1 MIQCQVL
8 NAILDR
14 KDTQLLSANNITQDF
29 FSDYKDEYKYIV
41 DHINKYNTVPDKETF
56 LSKFPNFDIINV
68 NEPNQS
74 LIDALYSD
82 KIFRT
87 SVYNF
92 NDIRDSL
99 NSKDI
104 QGLLHKYQRAYEQ
117 LSKTTSLTFTD
128 IVSNTQERYDTY
140 LDKCNNLSS
149 YYVTTGFPE
158 LDKVIGGW
166 DRKEDYVTIVAK
178 SNTGKTFILLKSALC
193 ASIAGLR
200 VGIYSGEMSAN
211 KVGYRID
218 TLATNIS
225 NYGIMHGDINLRDSY
240 KEALDELQKK
250 CRAPIFVLTPKD
262 IGGLADVNTLR
273 AFISKAELDILFID
287 QHSLLEDVRGA
298 KDSVTKASN
307 VSKDLKTLQSTTG
320 IPLITVSQQNRTKLD
335 EGGKKT
341 DTIAQTDRIGQDS
354 TIVIFLEY
362 DNNVLSMILSKSR
375 DSAKD
380 LTLKYAWDINFGKFI
395 YMPESDD
402 ATGGDQCDDL
412 KKHFDECDGE
422 DDTFN

>member
-29 FSDYKDEYKYIV
+29 FSDYKDEYNYIV
-41 DHINKYNTVPDKETF
+41 DHINKYNTVPDKESF
-56 LSKFPNFDIINV
+56 ISKFPNFDVLTV

-74 LIDALYSD
+74 LIDSLYND

-128 IVSNTQERYDTY
+128 IVGNTQTRYDTY

-193 ASIAGLR
+193 ASMAGLR

-218 TLATNIS
+218 TLATNIN

-240 KEALDELQKK
+240 KDALDELKTK
-250 CRAPIFVLTPKD
+250 CRAPIFVLTPED
-262 IGGLADVNTLR
+262 IGGLANVNTLR

-298 KDSVTKASN
+298 KDPVTKASN
-307 VSKDLKTLQSTTG
+307 ISKDLKILQRTTG
-320 IPLITVSQQNRTKLD
+320 KPLITVCQQNRSKLD
-335 EGGKKT
+335 EGGKRT
-341 DTIAQTDRIGQDS
+341 DTIAQSDRIGQDS
-354 TIVIFLEY
+354 TVVLFLDY
-362 DNNVLSMILSKSR
+362 DGSVLTLTVAKSR

-380 LTLKYAWDINFGKFI
+380 QTLKYAWDINFGKFI
-395 YMPESDD
+395 FMPETDD
-402 ATGGDQCDDL
+402 ATGGEDCDNL